1 MADEKNMSS
10 TPDYSADT
18 EYSPILKPRDPQDP
32 EEELQEYS
40 LMINGL
46 PHDVLMTK
54 ADAELYG
61 AKPKPKKVA
70 KVVQPPAKRQPAKG
84 ARATGKSQ

>member
-10 TPDYSADT
+10 TPDYSADSK
-18 EYSPILKPRDPQDP
+18 YSPILKPRDPQDP
-32 EEELQEYS
+32 EEELQEYT
-40 LMINGL
+40 LTINGL

-61 AKPKPKKVA
+61 AKPKKVA
-70 KVVQPPAKRQPAKG
+70 KVVQSPAKRQPTKG